1 MKNKLNGLL
10 KWGAIASLTIA
21 PYMVFA
27 QTVWDTCNNSLGNDT
42 TLATILCKLSVLIN
56 TIIPILITLGVVY
69 FIWGVISYVIAKED
83 EAKTKGRDMMIYG
96 LIGLLVIVSV
106 WGLVNVLK
114 RSFGIND
121 RDDAIAIPCIKAP
134 GVSCPQ

>member
-1 MKNKLNGLL
+1 MHRQYGILVN
-10 KWGAIASLTIA
+10 
-21 PYMVFA
+21 
-27 QTVWDTCNNSLGNDT
+27 DSLGNNT

-56 TIIPILITLGVVY
+56 TVIPILITLGVVY
-69 FIWGVISYVIAKED
+69 FVWGVISYVVAGDD
-83 EAKTKGRDMMIYG
+83 EAKTKGRDKMIYG

-134 GVSCPQ
+134 GVFCPQ